1 MLLDLERVPPE
12 GEVIDRSLDPSAL
25 SINACEFRF
34 TEVVKVSGR
43 LVRINRAGG
52 DAYRLS
58 GRLAS
63 VVELSCVR
71 CLEPVAAE
79 VREELD
85 LLYLP
90 HSDNVAADGE
100 NDNGLGD
107 EELAVSFYR
116 NHEIDLAHMI
126 LEQIV
131 LALPMKPVCKLDC
144 QGLCPDCGVN
154 RNIKSC
160 SCVRD
165 TVDLRWQSLKRL
177 LEP

>member
-12 GEVIDRSLDPSAL
+12 GQVIDHSLDPSAL
-25 SINACEFRF
+25 KIDAREFRF
-34 TEVVKVSGR
+34 TEAVKVSGR
-43 LVRINRAGG
+43 LVKINTAHG
-52 DAYRLS
+52 DAYRVS
-58 GRLAS
+58 GRLVS
-63 VVELSCVR
+63 IVEVSCVR
-71 CLEPVAAE
+71 CLEPVAAKIE
-79 VREELD
+79 EELD

-126 LEQIV
+126 WEQIV

-144 QGLCPDCGVN
+144 QGLCPDCGAN
-154 RNIKSC
+154 RNIESC

-165 TVDLRWQSLKRL
+165 TGDLRWQSLRSL